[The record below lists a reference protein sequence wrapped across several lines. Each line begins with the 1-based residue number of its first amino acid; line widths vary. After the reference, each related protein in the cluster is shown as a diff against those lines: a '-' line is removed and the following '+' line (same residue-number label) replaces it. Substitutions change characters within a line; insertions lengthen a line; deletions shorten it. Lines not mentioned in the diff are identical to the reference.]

1 MFAVSPVA
9 SASGAALRPQLVDEP
24 ERIASVMANQLAKPV
39 AFDPRTTYALTADA
53 VLSLVR
59 ARQPA
64 SDATVPT
71 AQLAQSPKTDGPENA
86 PQPQRTGDTRA
97 AATVRSDVDTGSQ
110 RSGDAVPTATAL
122 DRSIAES
129 KAVRQAEDAAKWDA
143 YIYSITHID
152 SSITAAISFYLM
164 CNDVHYQNFKAE
176 HPSTDVRWINVDNK
190 KIVSLWPK
198 VTDQWFSP
206 R

>member
-9 SASGAALRPQLVDEP
+9 SASAAALKPQLVDAP
-24 ERIASVMANQLAKPV
+24 ERIASVMANHLAIPA

-59 ARQPA
+59 TRQPA
-64 SDATVPT
+64 PDAT
-71 AQLAQSPKTDGPENA
+71 AL
-86 PQPQRTGDTRA
+86 QPQHTGETRA
-97 AATVRSDVDTGSQ
+97 AETVRSDVVTGSQ
-110 RSGDAVPTATAL
+110 PSSDPVPTATAL
-122 DRSIAES
+122 DRSIADS
-129 KAVRQAEDAAKWDA
+129 KTVRQVEEAAKWDA
-143 YIYSITHID
+143 YLYSITHID
-152 SSITAAISFYLM
+152 SSIMAAISFYLM

-176 HPSTDVRWINVDNK
+176 HPSTDIHWINVDNK

-198 VTDQWFSP
+198 VTDQWFPP

>member
-9 SASGAALRPQLVDEP
+9 SASASASRPQLVDAP
-24 ERIASVMANQLAKPV
+24 ERIASVMANQLAMSA

-59 ARQPA
+59 TRQPA
-64 SDATVPT
+64 PDAAAPQ
-71 AQLAQSPKTDGPENA
+71 AQLVQSRQADGLENA

-97 AATVRSDVDTGSQ
+97 AETVGSDVVTGSQ
-110 RSGDAVPTATAL
+110 RSSDPVSTATAL

-129 KAVRQAEDAAKWDA
+129 KAVRQVEDAAKWDA
-143 YIYSITHID
+143 YLYSITHID
-152 SSITAAISFYLM
+152 SSIMAAISFYLM

-176 HPSTDVRWINVDNK
+176 HPSTDIHWINVDNK

-198 VTDQWFSP
+198 VTDQWFPP